1 MVVNKFMTLE
11 KMMVSSLDKMSDSCQ
26 QVDDVGEY
34 DGVPLEQEQDV
45 LFLFLFLSIYT
56 VNLE

>member
-1 MVVNKFMTLE
+1 MVVKKLMMLE
-11 KMMVSSLDKMSDSCQ
+11 KMMMSSLNKVNYGCQ
-26 QVDDVGEY
+26 EVDDVGEY
-34 DGVPLEQEQDV
+34 DGVPLEQGHDV